1 MVDWL
6 VARLSIAHRNAKE
19 WVRVAR
25 ALEDLPAIAGCYS
38 QGRLSV
44 DQLVP
49 LTKLASPDT
58 DQALAEEAP
67 CCVDTTTASCTRG
80 AGGSRVIP
88 ATS

>member
-6 VARLSIAHRNAKE
+6 VARRSMAHRNAKE

-38 QGRLSV
+38 EGRLSV

-49 LTKLASPDT
+49 LTKLATGDT
-58 DQALAEEAP
+58 DQTLAEQAS
-67 CCVDTTTASCTRG
+67 CCVDTTTGSCTRG
-80 AGGSRVIP
+80 ARASRVIP
-88 ATS
+88 KTS